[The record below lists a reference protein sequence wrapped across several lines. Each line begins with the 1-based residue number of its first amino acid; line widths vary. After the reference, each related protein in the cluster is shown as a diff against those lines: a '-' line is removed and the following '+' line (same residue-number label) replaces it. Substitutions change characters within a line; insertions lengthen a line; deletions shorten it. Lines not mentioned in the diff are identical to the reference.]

1 MSAPASPPSSPCISV
16 CALEPASGL
25 CLGCGRTLNEIVA
38 WGGMAEG
45 ERLAVM
51 AGLPAR
57 LADLPTPLPAALPA
71 SAELS

>member
-1 MSAPASPPSSPCISV
+1 MSAPASSPSSPCISV
-16 CALEPASGL
+16 CALEPDSGL

-38 WGGMAEG
+38 WGGMAED

-57 LADLPTPLPAALPA
+57 LAALPAALPA
-71 SAELS
+71 SADLS